1 MDGGEN
7 ENRPVARTAP
17 RKFTFYGS
25 YDHSIDIKG
34 RIIIPNAY
42 REELGETFTIGPT
55 MDFRGVALYP
65 DPVYDRLLNDIH
77 RMNPRKPDVQRFTTQ
92 FFKLSYREIQ
102 SDQQGRIL
110 LPTMLRQRMLGNA
123 KELEISGAFDHI
135 RIEDSAKATQE
146 DQYFTDNLDSILE
159 ALGNLDD

>member
-1 MDGGEN
+1 MDEEN
-7 ENRPVARTAP
+7 GTPMPPPQAP
-17 RKFTFYGS
+17 AKYAFFGS
-25 YDHSIDIKG
+25 YGHSLDAKG

-42 REELGETFTIGPT
+42 REALGETFTIGPT
-55 MDFRGVALYP
+55 KDFRGVALYP
-65 DPVYDRLLNDIH
+65 DPVYDQILADIQ
-77 RMNPRKPDVQRFTTQ
+77 RMNQRKPDVQRFATQ

-110 LPTMLRQRMLGNA
+110 LPTMLRQRMLENA

-135 RIEDSAKATQE
+135 RIEDSARATQE
-146 DQYFTDNLDSILE
+146 DQYFSDNLDSILE